1 MSKAAAIKE
10 VLQQGSFSAKEIA
23 EKSGQPITV
32 VSAYLSQY
40 AGRWNIQKTGVRR
53 SYRYGIQ
60 PVGSGQEA
68 GEAVA
73 EPN

>member
-1 MSKAAAIKE
+1 MSKAAAIKA
-10 VLQQGSFSAKEIA
+10 VLEKGTFSAAEIA

-40 AGRWNIQKTGVRR
+40 AGRWGIQKTGLRR
-53 SYRYGIQ
+53 SYRYGIGAT
-60 PVGSGQEA
+60 GSSQEA